1 MTESDLNQARLRR
14 STLYVP
20 ADNLRAIEKSLTLP
34 ADCII
39 YDLED
44 AIAPE
49 KKAEARENLRGHF
62 SAHPNSAK
70 ERGIRINGLETQWGT
85 EDLMCARFCQVD
97 AVVLS
102 KVGMPQD
109 VLDVA
114 SALDETDAPDAMKI
128 FAMIETA
135 QGILNVA
142 EIAELGRAAHSRL
155 SCLMVGIN
163 DLVKETQISG
173 LNARTIAHSWI
184 MQIVLAAR
192 AGGID
197 VIDAVYND
205 FRDLEGFAIEC
216 KGGREMGFD
225 GKSLIHPAQ
234 IASANAIFGPSEEEI
249 TEAKAIVSAFT
260 TLENANKGVIQLG
273 GKMVER
279 LHLEQAQALLE
290 KASLADG
297 RIPN

>member
-1 MTESDLNQARLRR
+1 MDEIDLNHMRLRR

-20 ADNLRAIEKSLTLP
+20 ADNHRAIEKSLALP

-49 KKAEARENLRGHF
+49 KKADARENLRNHF
-62 SAHPNSAK
+62 SDHPNSAK
-70 ERGIRINGLETQWGT
+70 ERGIRINGLETEWGT
-85 EDLMCARFCQVD
+85 EDLMCARFCQVN

-102 KVGMPQD
+102 KVGLPQD
-109 VLDVA
+109 VLNVA
-114 SALDETDAPDAMKI
+114 SALDETDAPSAMKI

-142 EIAELGRAAHSRL
+142 EIAELGKVGHSRL

-163 DLVKETQISG
+163 DLVKETQISSS
-173 LNARTIAHSWI
+173 NARTIAHSWM

-192 AGGID
+192 AGGLD

-205 FRDLEGFAIEC
+205 FQDLEGFAREC
-216 KGGREMGFD
+216 EAGREMGFD

-234 IASANAIFGPSEEEI
+234 IEAANKIFGPSEEELA
-249 TEAKAIVSAFT
+249 EANAIVKAFAKP
-260 TLENANKGVIQLG
+260 ENASKGVIQLD

-279 LHLEQAQALLE
+279 LHLMHAEALLE
-290 KASLADG
+290 KASLADSKL
-297 RIPN
+297 PE

>member
-1 MTESDLNQARLRR
+1 MNDQDLHHPRLRR
-14 STLYVP
+14 SALYVP

-49 KKAEARENLRGHF
+49 KKAEARENLRQHF
-62 SAHPNSAK
+62 MDHPNSAK
-70 ERGIRINGLETQWGT
+70 ERGVRINGLETEWGT
-85 EDLMCARFCQVD
+85 EDLLCARYCQVD

-102 KVGMPQD
+102 KVGKRQD

-114 SALDETDAPDAMKI
+114 SALDETDASAGMKI

-135 QGILNVA
+135 QGVLNVTD
-142 EIAELGRAAHSRL
+142 IAALGKAGHARL
-155 SCLMVGIN
+155 ECLMVGIN
-163 DLVKETQISG
+163 DLVKETQIASSK
-173 LNARTIAHSWI
+173 ARIIAHPWI

-205 FRDLEGFAIEC
+205 FRDLEGFANEC

-234 IASANAIFGPSEEEI
+234 IEAANLIFGPSEFEI
-249 TEAKAIVSAFT
+249 AEAKAIVSAFA
-260 TLENANKGVIQLG
+260 LPENANKGVIQLD

-279 LHLEQAQALLE
+279 LHLLQAQALLE
-290 KASLADG
+290 KASLAD
-297 RIPN
+297 RSVPE

>member
-1 MTESDLNQARLRR
+1 MRLRR
-14 STLYVP
+14 SILYVP
-20 ADNLRAIEKSLTLP
+20 ADNHRAIEKSLTLP

-44 AIAPE
+44 AIAPDM
-49 KKAEARENLRGHF
+49 KAEARENLRIHF
-62 SAHPNSAK
+62 SDHPNSAK
-70 ERGIRINGLETQWGT
+70 ERGIRINGLDTDWGT

-102 KVGMPQD
+102 KVGAPQD

-114 SALDETDAPDAMKI
+114 SALDETDAPGAMKI

-142 EIAELGRAAHSRL
+142 QIAELGEANHSRL

-163 DLVKETQISG
+163 DLVKETQISSA
-173 LNARTIAHSWI
+173 NARIVAHSWM

-192 AGGID
+192 AGGLD

-205 FRDLEGFAIEC
+205 FHDLEGFIQEC
-216 KGGREMGFD
+216 ESGREMGFD

-234 IASANAIFGPSEEEI
+234 IEVANAKFGPSEQELA
-249 TEAKAIVSAFT
+249 EANAIVNAFAKP
-260 TLENANKGVIQLG
+260 ENANKGVIQLD

-279 LHLEQAQALLE
+279 LHLMQALTLLE
-290 KASLADG
+290 KGSLAAAK
-297 RIPN
+297 RTK